1 MVTHKPI
8 SLSSSG
14 GPRATLLVVAVVL
27 WSVFLLAWRL
37 SVELTAQP
45 NPLSFPDDALVSRL
59 REQGSGMSTS
69 GGPDAS
75 GGHRASRKEVRDES
89 LPLPLP
95 SPSPPVKTKDPD
107 ENGERLFVTDANTPG
122 VPDLYGYVEKY
133 WATMVKDHMVAT
145 LEEAS
150 SRQVRTTVR
159 DLGMDGAVHLSQT
172 ATSLVSRVRFLEGLY
187 ELMAFKRA
195 VKMVGVV
202 VTIDNDV
209 VGVERRVLPWMQ
221 YHVELGVARFYFF
234 YDGSDPAVMEVLNGL
249 PFSVAFAV
257 NGVGG
262 PDGDGDGDGDDSGLM
277 ARYRSHQTRA
287 AVFSS
292 SVEGVEKSN
301 EVLMTKQTFGM
312 EEGARRAAA
321 DGVAWLL
328 HIDTDE
334 LFLPEGHDSIPR
346 VFEAAEAD
354 GEPTVRFLNL
364 EAQVEAGDVTSP
376 FLQTSL
382 FRNHQYFTTKDA
394 QHYRSTFKQGLQGG
408 FLTLYANG
416 KSAARLDD
424 ETMPSAHGP
433 HYWKPSDATA
443 PDVADRWHNRISNS
457 SYILHYSYTN
467 PHELIDKA
475 RRSCP
480 QHWPGGGSGSGGSG
494 STFSTSTFSELKR
507 DCFVLDVDAR
517 AFQASAKGLE
527 AATSFFYENFVY
539 SEGAPTSCSDWA
551 PRNRRTGWCSMTDI
565 GTLKELMVRM
575 QLMRRFTLPQVIL
588 QRHEEEIRRLS
599 ISMI

>member
-1 MVTHKPI
+1 MVTHKTMSP
-8 SLSSSG
+8 SPFG
-14 GPRATLLVVAVVL
+14 RPRATLLVVAVVL
-27 WSVFLLAWRL
+27 WSVFLLGWRL
-37 SVELTAQP
+37 NRELAAER
-45 NPLSFPDDALVSRL
+45 SFPDDALVPRL
-59 REQGSGMSTS
+59 REQGSDMSTS

-75 GGHRASRKEVRDES
+75 GGHGASRKEVRDE
-89 LPLPLP
+89 LLP
-95 SPSPPVKTKDPD
+95 SPSPPVKKKTKDPD

-133 WATMVKDHMVAT
+133 WTTMVTEHMVAT

-159 DLGMDGAVHLSQT
+159 DMGMDGAVHLSQT

-195 VKMVGVV
+195 VRMVGVV

-209 VGVERRVLPWMQ
+209 AGVERRVLPWMQ

-234 YDGSDPAVMEVLNGL
+234 YDGSDPAVLEVLNGL

-262 PDGDGDGDGDDSGLM
+262 LEGNGNGDDSGLM

-287 AVFSS
+287 SVFSS

-334 LFLPEGHDSIPR
+334 LFLPEGYDSIPR
-346 VFEAAEAD
+346 VFEAGEAD

-376 FLQTSL
+376 FLQTNL
-382 FRNHQYFTTKDA
+382 FRNHQYFTTKEA

-467 PHELIDKA
+467 PQELMDKA
-475 RRSCP
+475 QRSCP
-480 QHWPGGGSGSGGSG
+480 QHWPGGGGEIGGGDGGS
-494 STFSTSTFSELKR
+494 STFSELKR

-517 AFQASAKGLE
+517 AFQASTKGLE

-599 ISMI
+599 ISTI